1 MKMKKLIGKW
11 PFNFQLTTVMG
22 TSLSDE
28 ILWFDSSMFWTVI
41 QHLNTQ
47 NSADFLAINSYS
59 KEKIIGSIKV
69 TIIYINLGDLQEM
82 HVQSL
87 GWEYALE
94 KEMATHSSILA
105 WEIPW
110 TEKPGGL
117 QSMGLERAGHY

>member
-1 MKMKKLIGKW
+1 
-11 PFNFQLTTVMG
+11 
-22 TSLSDE
+22 
-28 ILWFDSSMFWTVI
+28 MFWTVI

-117 QSMGLERAGHY
+117 QSMGLERAGHYWGHTHAQFPFHVEWIFQERT